1 MNAINKESRKSMPD
15 YEHSL
20 AVFIDYENLA
30 LGATPKGGGKRK
42 PASPPDIGKV
52 FERLVEK
59 GKLVAKRAYSDWQRF
74 PNAVGDLHALGV
86 ELTAIPDRP
95 RTGKNSADIRL
106 AVDAIELCHT
116 KDYIDTFVIVSGDSD
131 FTPLVAKLKENG
143 KTVIGVGMYDS
154 TSELLAANCD
164 EFIFY
169 EDIGIAADAPPVPD
183 SLIAEKRKAYKLL
196 FETIEAL
203 QRENVPTMHASLLK
217 DTIRRKAP
225 QFNEQSHGYRSFT
238 RLLEEAQDLGL
249 IVMHKD
255 AKSGTWVVEGFTV

>member
-1 MNAINKESRKSMPD
+1 MVESEHFATFK
-15 YEHSL
+15 HSL

-42 PASPPDIGKV
+42 PASAPDIGKV
-52 FERLVEK
+52 LERLVEK

-74 PNAVGDLHALGV
+74 PEAVNSLHALGID
-86 ELTAIPDRP
+86 LTEIPDRP
-95 RTGKNSADIRL
+95 FTGKNSADIRM

-131 FTPLVAKLKENG
+131 FTPLVSKLKENG

-169 EDIGIAADAPPVPD
+169 EDIGIAADAPAIPD
-183 SLIAEKRKAYKLL
+183 SLSADKRKAYKLL
-196 FETIEAL
+196 LETIEAL
-203 QRENVPTMHASLLK
+203 QRENVETMHSSLIK

-225 QFNEQSHGYRSFT
+225 QFNEQQHGYRSFT
-238 RLLEEAQDLGL
+238 RLLEEARDLGM
-249 IVMHKD
+249 IAMHKD
-255 AKSGTWVVEGFTV
+255 AKSGTWVVEGFAG

>member
-1 MNAINKESRKSMPD
+1 MPE

-42 PASPPDIGKV
+42 PASTPDIGKV
-52 FERLVEK
+52 LERLVEK

-74 PNAVGDLHALGV
+74 PDAVRDLHALGI
-86 ELTAIPDRP
+86 ELTEIPDRP

-131 FTPLVAKLKENG
+131 FTPLVSKLKENG

-169 EDIGIAADAPPVPD
+169 EDIGIAADAPSIPD
-183 SLIAEKRKAYKLL
+183 SLSAEKRKAYKLL

-203 QRENVPTMHASLLK
+203 QRENVPTMHSSLIK

-225 QFNEQSHGYRSFT
+225 QFNEQFHGYRSFT

-249 IVMHKD
+249 IIMHKD
-255 AKSGTWVVEGFTV
+255 AKSGTWVVEGFTG

>member
-1 MNAINKESRKSMPD
+1 MPD
-15 YEHSL
+15 SEHSL

-42 PASPPDIGKV
+42 PATAPDIDKV
-52 FERLVEK
+52 LERLLDK
-59 GKLVAKRAYSDWQRF
+59 GRLVAKRAYSDWQRF
-74 PNAVGDLHALGV
+74 PDAIGGLHALGI
-86 ELTAIPDRP
+86 ELTEIPDRG

-131 FTPLVAKLKENG
+131 FTPLVSKLKENG

-164 EFIFY
+164 EFIFI
-169 EDIGIAADAPPVPD
+169 EDIGMAPDAPSIPD
-183 SLIAEKRKAYKLL
+183 SLPNEKRKVYTLL
-196 FETIEAL
+196 LETIEAL
-203 QRENVPTMHASLLK
+203 QRENVTTMHSSLIK

-225 QFNEQSHGYRSFT
+225 QFSEQAHGYRSFT
-238 RLLEEAQDLGL
+238 GLLEEAQSLGL
-249 IVMHKD
+249 ITMHKD
-255 AKSGTWVVEGFTV
+255 AKSGTWVVEGFTA

>member
-1 MNAINKESRKSMPD
+1 MPE
-15 YEHSL
+15 YEHLL
-20 AVFIDYENLA
+20 AVFVDYENLA

-42 PASPPDIGKV
+42 PASTPDIGKIL
-52 FERLVEK
+52 ERLVEK
-59 GKLVAKRAYSDWQRF
+59 GRLVAKRAYSDWQRF
-74 PNAVGDLHALGV
+74 PDAVGDLHALGI
-86 ELTAIPDRP
+86 ELTEIPDRG

-106 AVDAIELCHT
+106 VVDAIELCHT

-131 FTPLVAKLKENG
+131 FTPLVSKLKENG

-169 EDIGIAADAPPVPD
+169 EDIGMPADAPQIPD
-183 SLIAEKRKAYKLL
+183 DLSSEKRKVYQLL

-203 QRENVPTMHASLLK
+203 QRENVPTMHSSLIK

-225 QFNEQSHGYRSFT
+225 QFNEQLHGYRSFT
-238 RLLEEAQDLGL
+238 RLLEEAQGLGL
-249 IVMHKD
+249 IEMYKD
-255 AKSGTWVVEGFTV
+255 AKSGTWVVEGFTG

>member
-1 MNAINKESRKSMPD
+1 MPD
-15 YEHSL
+15 YDHSL

-30 LGATPKGGGKRK
+30 LGATPKGGGKRT
-42 PASPPDIGKV
+42 PAIAPDMRMV
-52 FERLVEK
+52 LERLVEK
-59 GKLVAKRAYSDWQRF
+59 GKLVVKHAYSDWQRF
-74 PNAVGDLHALGV
+74 PEAVGSLHALGI
-86 ELTAIPDRP
+86 ELTEIPDRG

-106 AVDAIELCHT
+106 AVDAMELCHT

-131 FTPLVAKLKENG
+131 FTPLVSRLKENG

-169 EDIGIAADAPPVPD
+169 EDIGMPAGAPAVPD
-183 SLIAEKRKAYKLL
+183 TLDNEKRKAYQLL

-203 QRENVPTMHASLLK
+203 QRENVETMHASLIK

-225 QFNEQSHGYRSFT
+225 QFNEQFHGYRSFT
-238 RLLEEAQDLGL
+238 QLLVEAEGLGL
-249 IVMHKD
+249 ITMHKD
-255 AKSGTWVVEGFTV
+255 AKSGTWVVEGFVS

>member
-1 MNAINKESRKSMPD
+1 MPP

-42 PASPPDIGKV
+42 PATAPDIGKV
-52 FERLVEK
+52 LERLLDK
-59 GKLVAKRAYSDWQRF
+59 GRLVAKRAYSDWQRF
-74 PNAVGDLHALGV
+74 PDAVGGLHALGI
-86 ELTAIPDRP
+86 ELTEIPDRG
-95 RTGKNSADIRL
+95 RTGKNSADIHM

-131 FTPLVAKLKENG
+131 FSPLVSKLKENG

-154 TSELLAANCD
+154 TSSLLAANCD

-169 EDIGIAADAPPVPD
+169 EDIGMDVDVPAIPD
-183 SLIAEKRKAYKLL
+183 SLPPEKQKAYKLL

-203 QRENVPTMHASLLK
+203 QRENIQTMHSSLIK

-225 QFNEQSHGYRSFT
+225 QFNEQFHGYSSFT
-238 RLLEEAQDLGL
+238 RLLEEVQGLGL
-249 IVMHKD
+249 IAMHKD
-255 AKSGTWVVEGFTV
+255 ARSGTWVVEGFTV

>member
-1 MNAINKESRKSMPD
+1 MPE

-42 PASPPDIGKV
+42 PAATPDIGKV
-52 FERLVEK
+52 LERLLDK
-59 GKLVAKRAYSDWQRF
+59 GRLVAKRAYSDWQRF
-74 PNAVGDLHALGV
+74 PEAVGGLHALGI
-86 ELTAIPDRP
+86 ELTEIPDRG

-116 KDYIDTFVIVSGDSD
+116 KDYIDTFVVVSGDSD
-131 FTPLVAKLKENG
+131 FTPLVSKLKENG

-154 TSELLAANCD
+154 TSELLATNCD
-164 EFIFY
+164 EFIFI
-169 EDIGIAADAPPVPD
+169 EDIGIDIDIDAPAIPD
-183 SLIAEKRKAYKLL
+183 ALPDEKRKAYRLL
-196 FETIEAL
+196 FETLEAL
-203 QRENVPTMHASLLK
+203 QRENVTTMHSSLIK

-225 QFNEQSHGYRSFT
+225 QFNEQFHGYRSFT

-249 IVMHKD
+249 ITMHKD
-255 AKSGTWVVEGFTV
+255 AKSGTWVVEGFSG

>member
-1 MNAINKESRKSMPD
+1 MPD
-15 YEHSL
+15 YDHSL

-30 LGATPKGGGKRK
+30 LGATPKKGGKRI
-42 PASPPDIGKV
+42 PAIKPDIGKV
-52 FERLVEK
+52 LERLVEK

-74 PNAVGDLHALGV
+74 PDAVGDLHALGI
-86 ELTAIPDRP
+86 ELTEIPDRN
-95 RTGKNSADIRL
+95 RSGKNSADIRL

-131 FTPLVAKLKENG
+131 FTPLVSKLKENG

-154 TSELLAANCD
+154 TSELLAKNCD

-169 EDIGIAADAPPVPD
+169 EDIGMAADAPPIPD
-183 SLIAEKRKAYKLL
+183 SVPSEKRKAYQLL

-203 QRENVPTMHASLLK
+203 QRENVETMHASLIK

-225 QFNEQSHGYRSFT
+225 QFNEQFHGYRSFT
-238 RLLEEAQDLGL
+238 RLLEDVQDKGL
-249 IVMHKD
+249 ITMHKD
-255 AKSGTWVVEGFTV
+255 SKSGTWVVEGFVV

>member
-1 MNAINKESRKSMPD
+1 MPD
-15 YEHSL
+15 HEHSL

-30 LGATPKGGGKRK
+30 LGATPKGGGKRS
-42 PASPPDIGKV
+42 PAITPDIGKV
-52 FERLVEK
+52 LERLVEK

-74 PNAVGDLHALGV
+74 SDAVGDLHALGID
-86 ELTAIPDRP
+86 LTEITDRG

-131 FTPLVAKLKENG
+131 FTPLVSKLKENG
-143 KTVIGVGMYDS
+143 KTVIGVGMHDS
-154 TSELLAANCD
+154 TSDLLAANCD

-169 EDIGIAADAPPVPD
+169 EDIGMDADAPTIPETLPE
-183 SLIAEKRKAYKLL
+183 EKRIVYKLL

-203 QRENVPTMHASLLK
+203 QRENVETMHSSLIK

-225 QFNEQSHGYRSFT
+225 QFNEQLHGYRSFT
-238 RLLEEAQDLGL
+238 RLLEEAQDYGL
-249 IVMHKD
+249 IAMHKD
-255 AKSGTWVVEGFTV
+255 AKSGTWVVEGFTG

>member
-1 MNAINKESRKSMPD
+1 MPD

-42 PASPPDIGKV
+42 PALTPDIGKV
-52 FERLVEK
+52 LERLVEK

-74 PNAVGDLHALGV
+74 PAAVGDLHALGV
-86 ELTAIPDRP
+86 ELTEIPDRG

-131 FTPLVAKLKENG
+131 FTPLVSKLKENG

-169 EDIGIAADAPPVPD
+169 EDIGMPADAPQVPD
-183 SLIAEKRKAYKLL
+183 SLPEENRKAYKLL
-196 FETIEAL
+196 FESIEAL
-203 QRENVPTMHASLLK
+203 QRENVPIMHASLIK

-225 QFNEQSHGYRSFT
+225 QFTEQYYGYRSFT
-238 RLLEEAQDLGL
+238 RLLEEAQDLGFISL
-249 IVMHKD
+249 YKD
-255 AKSGTWVVEGFTV
+255 EKSGTWVVEGFTG